1 MPRPFQNLT
10 TSPRSRE
17 SVPQSEHC
25 AERVVLLYTQRLNAM
40 LKGNGLASAVRPLRE
55 KRVVFLS
62 MQSLDS
68 MRTISVYISM
78 QTERLRNASIL
89 TLETPPFPQTTVI
102 RISIAFS
109 DFVKLVLF
117 TVKTDASFK

>member
-1 MPRPFQNLT
+1 
-10 TSPRSRE
+10 
-17 SVPQSEHC
+17 
-25 AERVVLLYTQRLNAM
+25 
-40 LKGNGLASAVRPLRE
+40 
-55 KRVVFLS
+55 
-62 MQSLDS
+62 